1 MCIEQKNL
9 VSVTYYSIHN
19 HSIGYENTK
28 YHPLKEST
36 RDLIKSYL
44 LLSFPVSK
52 IVSLLRGDVGSRDKR
67 NFHPTKEA
75 FISRKTIRAY
85 LRHLRNTMQPASDA
99 VSVSCIVE
107 NLKNEPYNPILIFK
121 LQDSKT
127 IWGPS
132 DLDSLPNWESS
143 FVLGFQTKE
152 QGDMLMKHS
161 HKVLC
166 IDATHGTNFYDF
178 HLLSLHIQD
187 EYGQGYA
194 VAHFITNN
202 LDFHTLVV
210 LFSSLRCKIP
220 NLKVNTVMTDDDGCS
235 FNAFNSVFGPNIK
248 HLLCQWHVYNAWKR
262 QLVSKVH
269 DKSHRD
275 KMLEELLKIMYEKS
289 FENRL
294 LMFLN
299 DYSNK
304 CQKFTDYFVKNY
316 SGRKELWATC
326 LRKFPHGDTNTNNY
340 CESFHN
346 QLKTVYFERKYNR
359 RIDEL
364 ILTLLRIEK
373 DRFLTYYSN
382 VVNNVPAHSKLT
394 KTVKEK
400 HDRGVKIQDMDVVE
414 YDGHWEVKSQSVK
427 GKVYVVRKVADSCGL
442 MDHCYFK
449 CANINCAALCSH
461 LYDCSCEDDSNLC
474 KHIHKVHILY
484 SEIKTHVTDD
494 FIEIDNEENSSAI
507 SSEILNVD
515 ILSITESCR
524 SKVTE
529 CKKLCSEIL
538 ELIEIPRVKEVMLN
552 NAVSCLSTLVASMR
566 GVLNLKNNLV
576 SIAPQLYVAPNQ
588 KIIPQ
593 VKFYRTSQRKK
604 RKGSFAKNS
613 NKKQRLS
620 EIFFD
625 EPDDPVQRESG
636 VKSFSVENSE
646 CAGFSVFQKFNKINV
661 KNPTATM
668 LTINDIDLSFYMLK
682 SLDPYITVEEE
693 ECLKSVSS
701 IFRKGWLYDSI
712 IDAWNFLQTRKF
724 KNLKA
729 IESFISNLIFNQT
742 SILEFSWIQEIANF
756 DFLIIPVNL
765 KSLHWTLIIA
775 NMKNKIFEYFDPLGY
790 KPDRDTS
797 TLIRQ
802 WCMILNY
809 LLNSDS
815 HWQIVFPPHAKQIDT
830 FNCGVYISSYVYRKF
845 NGLSLTEDLNVDAF
859 RAIMFEEITAGL
871 NF

>member
-1 MCIEQKNL
+1 
-9 VSVTYYSIHN
+9 
-19 HSIGYENTK
+19 
-28 YHPLKEST
+28 
-36 RDLIKSYL
+36 
-44 LLSFPVSK
+44 
-52 IVSLLRGDVGSRDKR
+52 
-67 NFHPTKEA
+67 
-75 FISRKTIRAY
+75 
-85 LRHLRNTMQPASDA
+85 
-99 VSVSCIVE
+99 
-107 NLKNEPYNPILIFK
+107 
-121 LQDSKT
+121 
-127 IWGPS
+127 
-132 DLDSLPNWESS
+132 
-143 FVLGFQTKE
+143 
-152 QGDMLMKHS
+152 
-161 HKVLC
+161 
-166 IDATHGTNFYDF
+166 
-178 HLLSLHIQD
+178 
-187 EYGQGYA
+187 
-194 VAHFITNN
+194 
-202 LDFHTLVV
+202 
-210 LFSSLRCKIP
+210 
-220 NLKVNTVMTDDDGCS
+220 
-235 FNAFNSVFGPNIK
+235 
-248 HLLCQWHVYNAWKR
+248 
-262 QLVSKVH
+262 
-269 DKSHRD
+269 
-275 KMLEELLKIMYEKS
+275 
-289 FENRL
+289 
-294 LMFLN
+294 
-299 DYSNK
+299 
-304 CQKFTDYFVKNY
+304 
-316 SGRKELWATC
+316 
-326 LRKFPHGDTNTNNY
+326 
-340 CESFHN
+340 
-346 QLKTVYFERKYNR
+346 
-359 RIDEL
+359 
-364 ILTLLRIEK
+364 
-373 DRFLTYYSN
+373 
-382 VVNNVPAHSKLT
+382 
-394 KTVKEK
+394 
-400 HDRGVKIQDMDVVE
+400 MDVVE

-427 GKVYVVRKVADSCGL
+427 GKVYMVRKVADSCGL

-461 LYDCSCEDDSNLC
+461 LYDCSCEEDSNLC

-515 ILSITESCR
+515 ILSNTESCR

-625 EPDDPVQRESG
+625 EPDDPVERESG
-636 VKSFSVENSE
+636 VKSFSDENSE

-742 SILEFSWIQEIANF
+742 
-756 DFLIIPVNL
+756 
-765 KSLHWTLIIA
+765 
-775 NMKNKIFEYFDPLGY
+775 
-790 KPDRDTS
+790 
-797 TLIRQ
+797 
-802 WCMILNY
+802 
-809 LLNSDS
+809 
-815 HWQIVFPPHAKQIDT
+815 
-830 FNCGVYISSYVYRKF
+830 
-845 NGLSLTEDLNVDAF
+845 
-859 RAIMFEEITAGL
+859 
-871 NF
+871 